1 MGLKYPIIG
10 ATLPYNYL
18 VGGGTISFCKTLA
31 NHGGLVMPNSLSHLF
46 LFASNIFSNQI
57 VNPILRDYL

>member
-1 MGLKYPIIG
+1 MGLKYPLIG

-31 NHGGLVMPNSLSHLF
+31 NHGGLVIL
-46 LFASNIFSNQI
+46 I
-57 VNPILRDYL
+57 V